1 MSRGEELI
9 RRLGD
14 AQRPLGDRELTR
26 MARAAASTERV
37 APRPPRRTG
46 ARAAAGAAAAAAIL
60 STTVTGS
67 VLGWTHGSASHS
79 STARFSVP
87 SVQFSA
93 LALLRD
99 ASRR

>member
-1 MSRGEELI
+1 MTRAEELI

-14 AQRPLGDRELTR
+14 AQRALGDRELTR
-26 MARAAASTERV
+26 MARAAASTERL

-67 VLGWTHGSASHS
+67 VLGWTHGSPAHPT
-79 STARFSVP
+79 TARFSVP
-87 SVQFSA
+87 AVQFSA
-93 LALLRD
+93 LALLQN
-99 ASRR
+99 AARR

>member
-26 MARAAASTERV
+26 MSRAAASTERV

-46 ARAAAGAAAAAAIL
+46 ARAALTAA
-60 STTVTGS
+60 
-67 VLGWTHGSASHS
+67 
-79 STARFSVP
+79 
-87 SVQFSA
+87 
-93 LALLRD
+93 
-99 ASRR
+99 

>member
-1 MSRGEELI
+1 MTRAEELI
-9 RRLGD
+9 RRLGEE
-14 AQRPLGDRELTR
+14 QPSLGDRELTR
-26 MARAAASTERV
+26 MARAAASTERR
-37 APRPPRRTG
+37 APRPRRRAG

-67 VLGWTHGSASHS
+67 VLGWTHGSPSHPT
-79 STARFSVP
+79 TARFSVP

-99 ASRR
+99 AARR

>member
-1 MSRGEELI
+1 MSRAEKLI
-9 RRLGD
+9 RRLGE
-14 AQRPLGDRELTR
+14 AEPRLSDRELTR
-26 MARAAASTERV
+26 MARGAAATDRV

-67 VLGWTHGSASHS
+67 VLGWTHGSSSHS
-79 STARFSVP
+79 TATRFSVP

-99 ASRR
+99 AARR